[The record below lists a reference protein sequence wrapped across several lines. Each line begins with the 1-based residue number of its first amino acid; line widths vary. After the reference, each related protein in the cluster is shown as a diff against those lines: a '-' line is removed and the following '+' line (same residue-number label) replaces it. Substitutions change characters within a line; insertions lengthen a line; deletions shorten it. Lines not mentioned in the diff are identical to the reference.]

1 MVPESLANA
10 LSLPNQE
17 ANSLQLA
24 GIKVKEYVLGRN
36 EKVTYSLPVIEAL

>member
-17 ANSLQLA
+17 AKSLQVV